1 MKQASGDLAAYASH
15 AGRRTLEL
23 EDVVLLMKR
32 QRIISDK
39 NTFEFLVN
47 DHLPL
52 EYAEQL
58 LPCALAGKEVV
69 PSPQLR

>member
-1 MKQASGDLAAYASH
+1 MRQASGDLTVYASH
-15 AGRRTLEL
+15 AGRKTLEL
-23 EDVVLLMKR
+23 EDVVLLLKR

-39 NTFEFLVN
+39 DPFEFLVN
-47 DHLPL
+47 EHLPL

-69 PSPQLR
+69 PLPQLR